1 MSNRSGIKYPRLRIF
16 ASKQN
21 VNDINL
27 YNNYTF
33 SGFPGL
39 LIFQI
44 LLAVSLL
51 VSCALAVEALSFILG
66 SALRVALGA
75 GLTGARALLGLA
87 FLFETGGFIHKQ
99 HLLAIFP
106 QSSFRRFQHGEHL
119 FRCLLHPIHV
129 VVHDKTVARRG
140 GVNQA
145 TCP

>member
-1 MSNRSGIKYPRLRIF
+1 MSGDPSAVPDTHHDFILCQLAHLLKPLYRVANVSNRSGIKYPRLRIF

-33 SGFPGL
+33 FGFPGL

-44 LLAVSLL
+44 LLAVSLS

-75 GLTGARALLGLA
+75 GLTGALALLWLA
-87 FLFETGGFIHKQ
+87 FLFESGGFIHKQ

-106 QSSFRRFQHGEHL
+106 QSSFRCF
-119 FRCLLHPIHV
+119 
-129 VVHDKTVARRG
+129 
-140 GVNQA
+140 
-145 TCP
+145 

>member
-1 MSNRSGIKYPRLRIF
+1 MSNRSGIKYPRLRVF

-44 LLAVSLL
+44 LLAVSLP

-75 GLTGARALLGLA
+75 GLTGALALLWLA
-87 FLFETGGFIHKQ
+87 FLLFETGGFIHKQ

-106 QSSFRRFQHGEHL
+106 QSSFCSFQHGEHF
-119 FRCLLHPIHV
+119 FRRLLHPCHV
-129 VVHDKTVARRG
+129 VVHDKTVVRRG
-140 GVNQA
+140 E
-145 TCP
+145 